1 MPVRKLP
8 PEPRTGQIN
17 KISHFKAK
25 RLRWVRLSLL
35 PSTLTRSKTMP
46 FLGTWDLVDLCGKGC
61 MARRA
66 NHARRQRPRKGQQL
80 NLFLNESRR
89 FFGGRL
95 LLGRRKG
102 RRPLSSTEA
111 VHVVFRSSWARGEN
125 SLLKTYNKN
134 PVIGIIRSVAHRYR
148 VRIYRLAVASNHVHL
163 ILKFG
168 SRDLYKAFIR
178 VVTGRIANHVM
189 KSNSFKGFVR
199 MVLSAGGVAQLDEVQ
214 GKGQRFFQFRPFS
227 RVLHWG
233 RDFRTCCEYVTQNE
247 LEAIGFL
254 EYRPRADRYATW
266 FRNTMG
272 SSA

>member
-1 MPVRKLP
+1 
-8 PEPRTGQIN
+8 
-17 KISHFKAK
+17 
-25 RLRWVRLSLL
+25 
-35 PSTLTRSKTMP
+35 
-46 FLGTWDLVDLCGKGC
+46 

-66 NHARRQRPRKGQQL
+66 DHVRRQRPRKGQQL
-80 NLFLNESRR
+80 NLFPNESRR

-134 PVIGIIRSVAHRYR
+134 PVIGIIRSVTHRYR

-189 KSNSFKGFVR
+189 KSNSFKDFIQT
-199 MVLSAGGVAQLDEVQ
+199 VLSSGLAHLDEIQ

-233 RDFRTCCEYVTQNE
+233 RDYRTCCDYVTQNE

-266 FRNTMG
+266 YRETMG